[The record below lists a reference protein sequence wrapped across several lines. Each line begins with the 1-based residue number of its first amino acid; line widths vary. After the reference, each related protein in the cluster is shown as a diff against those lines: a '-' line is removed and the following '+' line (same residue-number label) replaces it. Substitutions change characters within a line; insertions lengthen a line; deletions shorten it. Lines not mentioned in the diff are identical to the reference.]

1 LHSDTKNGA
10 ICVVGSINNDLIC
23 VLPRLPRTGE
33 SLIATSYSTAF
44 GGKGANQAVAAAR
57 LGAPVTMIG
66 AIGRDSTGEAMRRN
80 LEANGVDASAL
91 LVTDTPS
98 GVAVIHVDET
108 GENMIVVYPGANMEL
123 DPGWIRKNAG
133 AINSS
138 SCLVLQLEV
147 GMEAV
152 IEAARLAHQVG
163 VPVLLN
169 PAPARQVP
177 DELFGLC
184 TAVTPNET
192 ELGILSGVEGIEEGA
207 ALLLRKGVGAVIVTL
222 GKRGCLYMDEVGSF
236 EVASFPVKAVDATA
250 AGDSFNGALAGRIA
264 GGGLAAIDAEA
275 LRFCNAAGALAATRL
290 GAQPSIPTLKEVE
303 AFMAGH
309 AQ

>member
-1 LHSDTKNGA
+1 VHSDTKTGA
-10 ICVVGSINNDLIC
+10 ICVTGSINNDLIC

-98 GVAVIHVDET
+98 GVAVIHVDES
-108 GENMIVVYPGANMEL
+108 GDNMIVVYPGANMEL

-133 AINSS
+133 AITTA

-152 IEAARLAHQVG
+152 LEAARLAHQAG
-163 VPVLLN
+163 IPVLLN

-192 ELGILSGVEGIEEGA
+192 ELGILSGVEGIKEGA
-207 ALLLRKGVGAVIVTL
+207 AILLRKGVGAVIVTL
-222 GKRGCLYMDEVGSF
+222 GKRGCLYMDAAGSF
-236 EVASFPVKAVDATA
+236 EVASYPVKAVDATA

-303 AFMAGH
+303 EFMANRS
-309 AQ
+309 